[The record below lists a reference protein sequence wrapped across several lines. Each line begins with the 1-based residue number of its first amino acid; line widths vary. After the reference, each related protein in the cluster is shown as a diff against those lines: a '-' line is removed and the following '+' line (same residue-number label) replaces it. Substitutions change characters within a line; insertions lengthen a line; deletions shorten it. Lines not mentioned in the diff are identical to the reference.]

1 MAALSNKYSFCQ
13 HLHATPF
20 CTQTNLRENRLFAA
34 KWMIGWKKGTHNIK
48 ILAENWTKQRL
59 AIYKHMRIGI
69 VSTTFTTAS
78 PCGCRA
84 CCPRPIMA
92 APCKR
97 RNNLSATAGFQLV
110 DNTMYPYRL
119 LHSLSK
125 NKVVFHSFLS
135 TFRVFVG
142 VLPVLLS

>member
-1 MAALSNKYSFCQ
+1 ML
-13 HLHATPF
+13 P
-20 CTQTNLRENRLFAA
+20 LFAP
-34 KWMIGWKKGTHNIK
+34 KQTFVRIDFLRQGGRLVGKKALIMLKFPPKTRQNNDY
-48 ILAENWTKQRL
+48 AM
-59 AIYKHMRIGI
+59 YKHMGIGI

-92 APCKR
+92 APRKR

-125 NKVVFHSFLS
+125 NKGVFHSFLS

-142 VLPVLLS
+142 VLPVLFS